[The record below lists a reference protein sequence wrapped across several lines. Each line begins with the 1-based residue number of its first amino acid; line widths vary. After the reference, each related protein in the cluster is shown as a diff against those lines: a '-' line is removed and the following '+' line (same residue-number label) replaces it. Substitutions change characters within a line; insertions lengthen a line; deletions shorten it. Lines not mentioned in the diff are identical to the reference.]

1 MSVHNIKS
9 FIERAESRAEIQML
23 IRNCELSL
31 QDKRNK
37 ILRLQNSTDPW
48 KQLEART
55 LTNQVLEEMEL
66 LNAYK
71 QQYAVAQEVTY
82 DKIIYKSF

>member
-9 FIERAESRAEIQML
+9 FIERAESRVEIQML

-31 QDKRNK
+31 QEKRNK
-37 ILRLQNSTDPW
+37 IIRLQSSSDPW
-48 KQLEART
+48 KKLEAKT

-71 QQYAVAQEVTY
+71 RQYSVA
-82 DKIIYKSF
+82 

>member
-71 QQYAVAQEVTY
+71 QQYVVA
-82 DKIIYKSF
+82 

>member
-71 QQYAVAQEVTY
+71 QQYAVA
-82 DKIIYKSF
+82 